1 MPAINTPRKPRH
13 PAVPSHRK
21 PAPQAAFPHRLSNLL
36 SFADKRDLI
45 AAFQVPGPLDRRTSQ
60 LKVTDRTPTCN
71 TLTYTSHKAAMD
83 TGTRLKLV
91 RESYKLS
98 QRELARRS
106 GVTNATISLIE
117 QNRVSPSVSSLKK
130 LLEGIPMSLA
140 DFFTFDQPPREHQ
153 YVFRANEQP
162 DLGRDGARLL
172 LIGAALPTR
181 QMRFLRE
188 QYAPGASSG
197 DEPIVHSEGEE
208 CGLVT
213 RGTVELTVDGQV
225 SVLNPGDG
233 YYFPTTLPHKFRNI
247 GQDEAEIISAN
258 TPANF

>member
-1 MPAINTPRKPRH
+1 
-13 PAVPSHRK
+13 
-21 PAPQAAFPHRLSNLL
+21 
-36 SFADKRDLI
+36 
-45 AAFQVPGPLDRRTSQ
+45 
-60 LKVTDRTPTCN
+60 
-71 TLTYTSHKAAMD
+71 MD
-83 TGTRLKLV
+83 TGSRLKIL

-162 DLGRDGARLL
+162 DLGRHGLRLL
-172 LIGAALPTR
+172 LIGASVPSR
-181 QMRFLRE
+181 QMRLLRE

-197 DEPIVHSEGEE
+197 EEPIVHAEGEE

-225 SVLNPGDG
+225 SVLSAGDG

-247 GQDEAEIISAN
+247 GADEAEIISAN

>member
-1 MPAINTPRKPRH
+1 
-13 PAVPSHRK
+13 
-21 PAPQAAFPHRLSNLL
+21 
-36 SFADKRDLI
+36 
-45 AAFQVPGPLDRRTSQ
+45 
-60 LKVTDRTPTCN
+60 
-71 TLTYTSHKAAMD
+71 MD

-91 RESYKLS
+91 RESYQMS

-140 DFFTFDQPPREHQ
+140 EFFTFDEPPREET
-153 YVFRANEQP
+153 YVFRASEQP
-162 DLGRDGARLL
+162 DLGRHGLRLL
-172 LIGAALPTR
+172 LVGATVAGR

-197 DEPIVHSEGEE
+197 EEFIVHPEGEE
-208 CGLVT
+208 CGLVI
-213 RGTVELTVDGQV
+213 RGTIELTVNGQV
-225 SVLNPGDG
+225 SVLNAGDG
-233 YYFPTTLPHKFRNI
+233 YYFPSTLPHGFQNI

>member
-1 MPAINTPRKPRH
+1 
-13 PAVPSHRK
+13 
-21 PAPQAAFPHRLSNLL
+21 
-36 SFADKRDLI
+36 
-45 AAFQVPGPLDRRTSQ
+45 
-60 LKVTDRTPTCN
+60 
-71 TLTYTSHKAAMD
+71 MD
-83 TGTRLKLV
+83 TGSRLKLV
-91 RESYKLS
+91 RERHQLS

-140 DFFTFDQPPREHQ
+140 DFFTFDEPPQQER
-153 YVFRANEQP
+153 YVFRAGEQP
-162 DLGRDGARLL
+162 DLGRNGLRLL
-172 LIGAALPTR
+172 LVGAPVPGR

-188 QYAPGASSG
+188 VYAPGAGSG
-197 DEPIVHSEGEE
+197 EPIVHAEGEE

-213 RGTVELTVDGQV
+213 RGVIEMTVDGNV

-233 YYFPTTLPHKFRNI
+233 YYFPTTLPHSFRNI
-247 GQDEAEIISAN
+247 GADEAEIISAN

>member
-1 MPAINTPRKPRH
+1 MRAAGPPEARKNT
-13 PAVPSHRK
+13 
-21 PAPQAAFPHRLSNLL
+21 AAFQRLARPTTRPITTVGRRYS
-36 SFADKRDLI
+36 STDKRDLI

-60 LKVTDRTPTCN
+60 LKVTGRTPTCN

-197 DEPIVHSEGEE
+197 DEPIVHAEGEE

>member
-1 MPAINTPRKPRH
+1 MSI
-13 PAVPSHRK
+13 PSLFLTQH
-21 PAPQAAFPHRLSNLL
+21 
-36 SFADKRDLI
+36 
-45 AAFQVPGPLDRRTSQ
+45 DRRAGSFRAEP
-60 LKVTDRTPTCN
+60 K
-71 TLTYTSHKAAMD
+71 YYSHKAVMD
-83 TGTRLKLV
+83 TGSRLKLV

-162 DLGRDGARLL
+162 DLGRHGLRLL
-172 LIGAALPTR
+172 LIGASVPSR
-181 QMRFLRE
+181 QMRLLRE

-197 DEPIVHSEGEE
+197 EEPIVHAEGEE

-225 SVLNPGDG
+225 SVLGAGDG

-247 GQDEAEIISAN
+247 GADEAEIISAN